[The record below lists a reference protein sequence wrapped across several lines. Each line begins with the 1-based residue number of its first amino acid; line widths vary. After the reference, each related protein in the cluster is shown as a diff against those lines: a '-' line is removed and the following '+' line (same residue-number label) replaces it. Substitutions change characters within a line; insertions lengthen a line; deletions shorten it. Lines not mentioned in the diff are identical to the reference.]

1 MPRTT
6 APCPGYTIILALLSL
21 VLVAGCGAA
30 REEKKVTAG
39 KSIYTAH
46 CSHCHQENG
55 EGFANIYPPLAGNP
69 IVTLFSPEPTI
80 DIVLHGRDAMPSY
93 YDTLTVE
100 ERAQVISY
108 IRTAWGNHA
117 STINTS
123 QAQ

>member
-1 MPRTT
+1 MAGRTYRLVI
-6 APCPGYTIILALLSL
+6 AAFVALGLL
-21 VLVAGCGAA
+21 AGCGSA

-39 KSIYTAH
+39 KSIYISQ

-55 EGFANIYPPLAGNP
+55 EGFANTYPPLAGNP
-69 IVTLFSPEPTI
+69 IVMLHDPEPTI
-80 DIVLHGRDAMPSY
+80 TTVLHGRDAMPSY

-108 IRTAWGNHA
+108 IRQAWGNNA